1 MTSRTE
7 DITREDRH
15 SSIINYLLVTVIKYT
30 TKTALRTRF
39 LLVHSLRAYS
49 QFIMGGGGK
58 LARAQTH

>member
-30 TKTALRTRF
+30 TKTPLRTRF
-39 LLVHSLRAYS
+39 LLV
-49 QFIMGGGGK
+49 QFEGIQSVHYGGRGE